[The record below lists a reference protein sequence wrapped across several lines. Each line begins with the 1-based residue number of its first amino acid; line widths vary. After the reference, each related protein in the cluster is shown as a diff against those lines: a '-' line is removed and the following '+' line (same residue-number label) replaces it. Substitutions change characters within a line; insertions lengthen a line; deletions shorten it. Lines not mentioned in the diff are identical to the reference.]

1 MTQRDLATALSVT
14 DALLKDATKEDVSE
28 ALRIASLMIAEHER
42 GHGEIPME
50 RLNKVLNINTIDDD
64 TEDLLIMGL
73 TNLAGLLGTVMRTNI
88 DDEAVH

>member
-14 DALLKDATKEDVSE
+14 DALLKDASKEDLAE

-42 GHGEIPME
+42 DHGQIPME
-50 RLNKVLNINTIDDD
+50 RLNEVLNAETIDDEA
-64 TEDLLIMGL
+64 TDLLILGL
-73 TNLAGLLGTVMRTNI
+73 TNLAGLLGTVMHTNI